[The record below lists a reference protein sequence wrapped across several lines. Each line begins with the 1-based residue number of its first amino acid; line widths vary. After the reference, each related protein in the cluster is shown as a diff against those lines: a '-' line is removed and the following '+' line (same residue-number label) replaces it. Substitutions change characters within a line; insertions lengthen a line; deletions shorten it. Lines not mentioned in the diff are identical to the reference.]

1 MKRTLVA
8 LFAAISIAVSPI
20 ASTASQN
27 FVADDG
33 SKAVGLMIKYR
44 EGVAPIAANGEV
56 TGTNFAG
63 LALENP
69 RDIGLGVTAVSFA
82 SAISKAEAA
91 EVAKNLARDPRVES
105 VEVDAFLETPN
116 ASKANKNLVLANSL
130 ATLIRPA
137 TAPLNPVVRD
147 RWTSAAP
154 YSARVQLS
162 WSTPKSLYGAKLAG
176 FQIWRSVNGGKF
188 VLAQTITNPRVR
200 SVYLSAGLIVG
211 RLTKLNVRAIT
222 KVGTAVKVGLASR
235 TVSITPTA
243 RPTAPILAGYV
254 DQDLTRP
261 AWLPQN
267 VTERGGLP
275 VTYTVSA
282 TATGKPTLT
291 CSTTSTSCTLSSIAP
306 DSKYKV
312 VVVAKNARG
321 NSSAVS
327 AVRPTDPYFYQQWYL
342 FGKYGINAPG
352 AWAQLP
358 DYTTQDV
365 VVAVVDSGVTA
376 HPDLDSQL
384 VPGYDFVSADMVPN
398 DGDGWDADGS
408 DPGSF
413 TSDPSTT
420 SAWHGTH
427 VAGLIGAAHNT
438 TGISGAAPGVK
449 LQSVRALGAN
459 GGKQSDL
466 FAAIVWASG
475 GSIVGV
481 PVNPTPAKVIN
492 ISMGTSSPSSCGV
505 LVQSAV
511 TDTIAKGVTI
521 ITSAGNGDAENQ
533 PMPALESYPGNCLGT
548 INVGATAANGD
559 ASYYSNF
566 GLGVDISAP
575 GGDDR
580 VTVGTTVEASGSV
593 LSTYNTGT
601 RLPGEAS
608 YAFDEGTSMA
618 APLVSSVVAMMY
630 NKNPNLTVV
639 QVWTYLKSSA
649 KPFAAGTTCALTARS
664 EIQRCGVG
672 IVDAAAALK
681 LVK

>member
-8 LFAAISIAVSPI
+8 LLAAISIAVSPI

-116 ASKANKNLVLANSL
+116 ASKANKNLDLANSL

-639 QVWTYLKSSA
+639 QVWTYLKASA

>member
-8 LFAAISIAVSPI
+8 LLAAISIAVSPI

-105 VEVDAFLETPN
+105 VEVDAFIETPN

-243 RPTAPILAGYV
+243 RPTAPILAGYA

-306 DSKYKV
+306 DTKYKV

-358 DYTTQDV
+358 NYTTQDV

-521 ITSAGNGDAENQ
+521 ITSAGNGDEENQ

-559 ASYYSNF
+559 ASYYSNY

-639 QVWTYLKSSA
+639 QVWTYLKASA

>member
-1 MKRTLVA
+1 MKKTLVA
-8 LFAAISIAVSPI
+8 LVAAMSLAVAPIS
-20 ASTASQN
+20 STSAHSN
-27 FVADDG
+27 PATEG
-33 SKAVGLMIKYR
+33 PLAVGLMIKYR
-44 EGVAPIAANGEV
+44 EGVAPVAPNGQV
-56 TGTNFAG
+56 TGANFAG
-63 LALENP
+63 EVLEAP
-69 RDIGLGVTAVSFA
+69 RDIGNGVTAVSFPNA
-82 SAISKAEAA
+82 LSQTEAA
-91 EVAKNLARDPRVES
+91 ELAKNLGRDPRVEA
-105 VEVDAFLETPN
+105 VEVDHYLEAPGAAK
-116 ASKANKNLVLANSL
+116 ASENLLLANSL

-147 RWTSAAP
+147 RWASTAP
-154 YSARVQLS
+154 YAARVQLS
-162 WSTPKSLYGAKLAG
+162 WTAPKSLYGAKLAG

-211 RLTKLNVRAIT
+211 RLAKFNVRAVT

-243 RPTAPILAGYV
+243 RPATPILAGYV
-254 DQDLTRP
+254 DQDLTKP
-261 AWLPQN
+261 TWLPQN

-282 TATGKPTLT
+282 SATGKATLT
-291 CSTTSTSCTLSSIAP
+291 CTTTSTSCTLNGLDPAT
-306 DSKYKV
+306 KYKV
-312 VVVAKNARG
+312 VLVAKNSRG
-321 NSSAVS
+321 NSGSVS
-327 AVRPTDPYFYQQWYL
+327 GVRPTDPYFYQQWYL

-365 VVAVVDSGVTA
+365 VVAVLDSGVTS
-376 HPDLDSQL
+376 HPDLDSQM

-413 TSDPSTT
+413 TSDPSST

-438 TGISGAAPGVK
+438 TGIAGAAPGVK
-449 LQSVRALGAN
+449 LQSVRALGAT

-475 GSIVGV
+475 GAIVGV
-481 PVNPTPAKVIN
+481 PTNPTPAKVIN

-533 PMPALESYPGNCLGT
+533 PMPAFDSYPGNCLGT
-548 INVGATAANGD
+548 INVGATASNGD
-559 ASYYSNF
+559 ASYYSNY

-580 VTVGTTVEASGSV
+580 VTVGTTVEASGSI
-593 LSTYNTGT
+593 LSTYNTGS

-618 APLVSSVVAMMY
+618 APLVSSTVAMMY
-630 NKNPNLTVV
+630 FKNPNLTVL
-639 QVWTYLKSSA
+639 QVWTYLKASA
-649 KPFAAGTTCALTARS
+649 KPFAPGTTCALTARS

-672 IVDAAAALK
+672 IVDASAALR

>member
-1 MKRTLVA
+1 M
-8 LFAAISIAVSPI
+8 
-20 ASTASQN
+20 
-27 FVADDG
+27 
-33 SKAVGLMIKYR
+33 
-44 EGVAPIAANGEV
+44 
-56 TGTNFAG
+56 
-63 LALENP
+63 
-69 RDIGLGVTAVSFA
+69 
-82 SAISKAEAA
+82 
-91 EVAKNLARDPRVES
+91 
-105 VEVDAFLETPN
+105 DAFLETPN

-559 ASYYSNF
+559 ASYYSNY

-639 QVWTYLKSSA
+639 QVWTYLKASA

>member
-8 LFAAISIAVSPI
+8 LLAAISIAVSPI

-82 SAISKAEAA
+82 SAISQAEAA

-116 ASKANKNLVLANSL
+116 AAKASKNLDLANSL
-130 ATLIRPA
+130 ATSIRPA

-639 QVWTYLKSSA
+639 QVWTYLKASA